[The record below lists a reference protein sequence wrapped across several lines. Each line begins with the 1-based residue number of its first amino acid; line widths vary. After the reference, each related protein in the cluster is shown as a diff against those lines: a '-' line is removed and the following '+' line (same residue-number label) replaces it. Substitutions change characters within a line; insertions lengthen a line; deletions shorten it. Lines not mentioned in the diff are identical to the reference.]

1 VPEGILATAYEAL
14 GRGERDPLLALLGPK
29 FEWIEP
35 KLEGYPLAGVHRGP
49 EGVTQGVLY
58 PLFELFERLSIT
70 VDEVI
75 EGDDRS
81 VVVGTMRGRPK
92 GADSDWELPFVHIW
106 EVDQEGVAARVR
118 TYFDRSRL
126 TIAASRRHLA
136 EVADDLLEQAAEI
149 RRQWAQL
156 GDALRAATVEDGERS
171 EAVDESGE
179 PVEPTLASARL
190 AAVDLAED
198 GASREEVDAFLR
210 DELNVEEREPVL
222 DEVFG
227 AGAVADEAE
236 SGDAVSGPQP
246 EPEPEPEHEHE
257 RALEARR
264 LSKLFARNR
273 S

>member
-1 VPEGILATAYEAL
+1 MPEGILATAYEAL
-14 GRGERDPLLALLGPK
+14 GRGERDPLLALLGPD

-35 KLEGYPLAGVHRGP
+35 ELDGYPLAGVHRGP

-58 PLFELFERLSIT
+58 PLFELFDRLTLT
-70 VDEVI
+70 VTEVI

-81 VVVGTMRGRPK
+81 VVTGTMRGRPS
-92 GADSDWELPFVHIW
+92 GADSDWEMPFAHVW
-106 EVDQEGVAARVR
+106 EVDDDGVAARVR

-126 TIAASRRHLA
+126 TIAASRRQLA

-156 GDALRAATVEDGERS
+156 GDALRAAGVEGPERSDAVDEDGEPL
-171 EAVDESGE
+171 E
-179 PVEPTLASARL
+179 PALASARL
-190 AAVDLAED
+190 AAVDLAQE
-198 GASREEVDAFLR
+198 GATRDEVDAFLR
-210 DELNVEEREPVL
+210 DELALEDRAPVL

-227 AGAVADEAE
+227 ADAPDEE
-236 SGDAVSGPQP
+236 TSEPGP
-246 EPEPEPEHEHE
+246 EPGV
-257 RALEARR
+257 RDGTLEARR

>member
-1 VPEGILATAYEAL
+1 MPEGILATAYEAL
-14 GRGERDPLLALLGPK
+14 GRGERDPLLALLGPD

-35 KLEGYPLAGVHRGP
+35 ELDGYPLAGVHRGP

-58 PLFELFERLSIT
+58 PLFELFDRLTLT
-70 VDEVI
+70 VTEVI

-81 VVVGTMRGRPK
+81 VVTGTMRGRPS
-92 GADSDWELPFVHIW
+92 GADSDWELPFAHVW
-106 EVDQEGVAARVR
+106 EVDDDGVAARVR

-126 TIAASRRHLA
+126 TIAASRRQLA

-156 GDALRAATVEDGERS
+156 GDALRAAGVEGPARSDAVDEDGEPL
-171 EAVDESGE
+171 E
-179 PVEPTLASARL
+179 PALASARL
-190 AAVDLAED
+190 AAVDLAQE
-198 GASREEVDAFLR
+198 GATRDEVDAFLR
-210 DELNVEEREPVL
+210 DELALEDRDPVL

-227 AGAVADEAE
+227 AEAPDEEASE
-236 SGDAVSGPQP
+236 PGP
-246 EPEPEPEHEHE
+246 EPGVREGT
-257 RALEARR
+257 LEARR

>member
-14 GRGERDPLLALLGPK
+14 GRGERDPLLALLGPD

-35 KLEGYPLAGVHRGP
+35 ELDGYPLAGVHRGP
-49 EGVTQGVLY
+49 EGVTQGVLF
-58 PLFELFERLSIT
+58 PLFDLFDRLT
-70 VDEVI
+70 VTVTDVI

-81 VVVGTMRGRPK
+81 VVTGTMRGRPS
-92 GADSDWELPFVHIW
+92 GADSDWELPFAHVW
-106 EVDQEGVAARVR
+106 EVNEDGVAARVR

-126 TIAASRRHLA
+126 TIAASRRQLA

-156 GDALRAATVEDGERS
+156 GDALRAAGVEAPERS
-171 EAVDESGE
+171 EAVDANGE
-179 PVEPTLASARL
+179 PLEPALASARL
-190 AAVDLAED
+190 AAVDLAQE
-198 GASREEVDAFLR
+198 GATREEVDAFLR
-210 DELNVEEREPVL
+210 DELEVEDRAPVL

-227 AGAVADEAE
+227 ASAAETGEPAVA
-236 SGDAVSGPQP
+236 
-246 EPEPEPEHEHE
+246 EPEPPAEPHE
-257 RALEARR
+257 REGALEAKR

>member
-14 GRGERDPLLALLGPK
+14 GRGERDPLLALLGPD

-35 KLEGYPLAGVHRGP
+35 ELDGYPLAGVHRGP
-49 EGVTQGVLY
+49 EGVTQGVLF
-58 PLFELFERLSIT
+58 PLFDLFDQLT
-70 VDEVI
+70 VTVTDVI

-81 VVVGTMRGRPK
+81 VVTGTMRGRPS
-92 GADSDWELPFVHIW
+92 GADSDWELPFAHVW
-106 EVDQEGVAARVR
+106 EVDEDGVAARVR

-126 TIAASRRHLA
+126 TIAASRRQLA

-156 GDALRAATVEDGERS
+156 GDALRAAGVEGPERA
-171 EAVDESGE
+171 EAVDAKGE
-179 PVEPTLASARL
+179 PLEPALASARL
-190 AAVDLAED
+190 AAVDLAQE
-198 GASREEVDAFLR
+198 GATREEVDAFLR
-210 DELNVEEREPVL
+210 DELEIEDRAPVL

-227 AGAVADEAE
+227 ASAAERSSEPDVA
-236 SGDAVSGPQP
+236 
-246 EPEPEPEHEHE
+246 EPEQPAEPDE
-257 RALEARR
+257 REGALDAKR